1 MISVRDVRPISDDK
15 RKTCWQ
21 CACIHAFVLVFEYIR
36 LRKGNNFLITKSE
49 IWILALM
56 CISLLWRKIVKVF
69 ECIFSAVLS
78 WKLSIMPFF
87 SSSFKVY
94 FQRVL
99 SSKTA
104 KGAETISYI
113 AAVGCIIMAV
123 PPILIGAIA
132 KSTSMFIWF
141 LLFFQMLLCTWF
153 LRS

>member
-1 MISVRDVRPISDDK
+1 
-15 RKTCWQ
+15 
-21 CACIHAFVLVFEYIR
+21 
-36 LRKGNNFLITKSE
+36 
-49 IWILALM
+49 
-56 CISLLWRKIVKVF
+56 
-69 ECIFSAVLS
+69 
-78 WKLSIMPFF
+78 MPFF

-132 KSTSMFIWF
+132 KSTSKYW
-141 LLFFQMLLCTWF
+141 LV
-153 LRS
+153 S